1 MRYFMVYENADT
13 EDIKVQIQVII
24 FTERWDLKMQLQN
37 TTA

>member
-1 MRYFMVYENADT
+1 MVYENADT